1 MRVFIQEIISSI
13 GIILCESRWRPR
25 TLLHLKPSSFNNA
38 GQILKL
44 VGLSTGWLILWCSR
58 DVYLYKKNI
67 TVKPLQCFHW
77 LASSKSCMTCSKS
90 GYTDVKHGDPKLDK
104 HIPIFHCIIR
114 FHYKASQEFCLQS
127 SSCRIEHWLW
137 NLCNASSCITMLP
150 STFSLPGGLSFT
162 VKNII

>member
-1 MRVFIQEIISSI
+1 M
-13 GIILCESRWRPR
+13 GIILCESRWRLR
-25 TLLHLKPSSFNNA
+25 TLLHFKPSSFNNA

-44 VGLSTGWLILWCSR
+44 VGLSTGWLIMWCSR

-77 LASSKSCMTCSKS
+77 LASSKSCSMTCSKS
-90 GYTDVKHGDPKLDK
+90 GGSLMWNMVAYCFIDPKLDK
-104 HIPIFHCIIR
+104 HIPSFHFTIR

-137 NLCNASSCITMLP
+137 NICNTSSCITMLP
-150 STFSLPGGLSFT
+150 TTFSLLCGLSFT